1 MYVYIRWNG
10 HRLPAVSICKLYI
23 QYVYAACVSVSVS
36 VSVSVAI
43 YAWLFFNIL
52 LVTPICAVLIIMH
65 VVLPLF
71 SYSFTAAANKLQNV
85 FRISYF
91 ESN

>member
-1 MYVYIRWNG
+1 MYIRWNG

-23 QYVYAACVSVSVS
+23 QYVYAVCVS

>member
-1 MYVYIRWNG
+1 MAIVSQRYLYANYIYNTYTQ
-10 HRLPAVSICKLYI
+10 C
-23 QYVYAACVSVSVS
+23 VSVS

-43 YAWLFFNIL
+43 YAWLFFNIVM
-52 LVTPICAVLIIMH
+52 VTPICAVLIIMH